1 MLKGLTKDEVQ
12 QRIQEGK
19 INALEVKITRSY
31 KDIFKSNVF
40 TFFNLMNVILFALI
54 VMVKSYRNGLFFL
67 TIIANTC
74 VGIFQEIRSKRVL
87 DRLAIITMNK
97 IEVLRDEERII
108 LPIDQLVLDDVVI
121 IKAGMQV
128 PSDAMI
134 LDGKLEVNESLLTG
148 ESVPQLKT
156 INQELFSGSV
166 VTSGEA
172 TCQIIHVGKDNYS
185 SKIIQEA
192 KKFKGITSDLKK
204 SIDSILKIISIIII
218 PLGSLLFAN
227 QYFML
232 HFTLKEAVVKTIA
245 ALIGM
250 IPEGLVFLTS
260 VALAISVIR
269 LAQKKTLVQDLY
281 CVETLARVDTL
292 CLDKTGTLTE
302 GKMKVIES
310 FKIEDINLDEIMGN
324 YCSIFPDGNATSLA
338 LSASYKTFNNYTC
351 VDKLDFSSDRK
362 YSAITFEKEGTYCL
376 GAAQFLFPQ
385 QNEIIEIAQKYASQ
399 GFRVIF
405 LGKSEKG
412 IINNQISDAIPL
424 AYMLIRDQIRPTAK
438 ATIEYFY
445 KQDVTCKIISG
456 DDPATVSNIA
466 KSVGVKDTDNYVDA
480 SQYTDEELSKL
491 ILERTIFGRV
501 TPYQKKL
508 FVESL
513 QKAGHVVAMTGDG
526 VNDVPALKKANASI
540 AMASGSDAAKNASN
554 IVLLDSDFSSLPSVV
569 NEGRRVI
576 NNIRSASSMFLI
588 KTAFSVVLSILTVL
602 LSQAYPFQPIQLT
615 VIGIFSI
622 GVPTFLLQFEPNFQ
636 RVDGKFL
643 RVAFRNA
650 IPSAMAIVF
659 GILLGMILHSFFNIP
674 ANMVS
679 TFNAIQTGIIYTFT
693 LYMVYSPLTKYRL
706 VVIVSMQILL
716 AFAFV
721 FGANFL
727 GLTSLTPEIIITIF
741 IYSIISIGLVKGFKV
756 IFESIIKSLGY

>member
-1 MLKGLTKDEVQ
+1 MIKGLTNQEVQ
-12 QRIQEGK
+12 QKVANGMT
-19 INALEVKITRSY
+19 NTLEVKITRTY
-31 KDIFKSNVF
+31 KEIFKSNIF
-40 TFFNLMNVILFALI
+40 TFFNLMNVVLI
-54 VMVKSYRNGLFFL
+54 MLIIFVQSYRNGLFFL

-87 DRLAIITMNK
+87 DKLAIVTMNQ
-97 IEVLRDEERII
+97 IEVYRDEDIVK
-108 LPIDQLVLDDVVI
+108 LPIDQLVIDDIVK

-128 PSDAMI
+128 PSDTI
-134 LDGKLEVNESLLTG
+134 IIDGKLEVNESLLTG
-148 ESVPQLKT
+148 ESVPQFKEKD
-156 INQELFSGSV
+156 NELFSGSI

-172 TCQIIHVGKDNYS
+172 ICKVIHVGKDNYS

-192 KKFKGITSDLKK
+192 KKYKAISSDLKK
-204 SIDSILKIISIIII
+204 SIDTILKIISIIIV
-218 PLGSLLFAN
+218 PLGVMLFVN
-227 QYFML
+227 QYFVL
-232 HFTLKEAVVKTIA
+232 HFPLKEAVVKMVA

-302 GKMKVIES
+302 GKMKVIQS
-310 FKIEDINLDEIMGN
+310 FNMVNINLDEIMGN

-338 LSASYKTFNNYTC
+338 LSDSFKKLSSYTV

-362 YSAITFEKEGTYCL
+362 YSAITFKEGTYCL
-376 GAAQFLFPQ
+376 GAAQFLFPM
-385 QNEIIEIAQKYASQ
+385 NDETNKIAQQYANE
-399 GFRVIF
+399 GYRVIF
-405 LGKSEKG
+405 LGMSSQG
-412 IINNQISDAIPL
+412 IKENKIVDAIPL
-424 AYMLIRDQIRPTAK
+424 AYMLIRDQIRSSAK
-438 ATIEYFY
+438 ATIAYFY
-445 KQDVTCKIISG
+445 KQDVNCKIISG
-456 DDPATVSNIA
+456 DDPATVATIA
-466 KSVGVKDTDNYVDA
+466 KNVGVRNTDDYVDA
-480 SQYTDEELSKL
+480 SKYSDEELTNL
-491 ILERTIFGRV
+491 ILEKTIFGRV
-501 TPYQKKL
+501 TPAQKKL

-513 QKAGHVVAMTGDG
+513 QKHGHVVAMTGDG

-615 VIGIFSI
+615 IISIFSI
-622 GVPTFLLQFEPNFQ
+622 GVPTFLLQFEPNFE

-659 GILLGMILHSFFNIP
+659 GILIGMAIESMYDFP
-674 ANMVS
+674 MKVMS

-693 LYMVYSPLTKYRL
+693 LYMVYRPLSKYRFA
-706 VVIVSMQILL
+706 IIFTMQVLL
-716 AFAFV
+716 ALAFL

-727 GLTSLTPEIIITIF
+727 GLTSLPFNLIVTIIV
-741 IYSIISIGLVKGFKV
+741 YSAFSILLVKGFKV
-756 IFESIIKSLGY
+756 IFEKIIKSLGY

>member
-1 MLKGLTKDEVQ
+1 MIKGLTNQEVQ
-12 QRIQEGK
+12 QRVANGMT
-19 INALEVKITRSY
+19 NTLEVKITRTY
-31 KDIFKSNVF
+31 KEIFKSNIF
-40 TFFNLMNVILFALI
+40 TFFNLMNVVLI
-54 VMVKSYRNGLFFL
+54 MLIIFVQSYRNGLFFL

-87 DRLAIITMNK
+87 DKLAIVTMNQ
-97 IEVLRDEERII
+97 IEVYRDEDIVK
-108 LPIDQLVLDDVVI
+108 LPIDQLVIDDIVK

-128 PSDAMI
+128 PSDAI
-134 LDGKLEVNESLLTG
+134 IIDGKLEVNESLLTG
-148 ESVPQLKT
+148 ESVPQFKEKD
-156 INQELFSGSV
+156 NELFSGSI

-172 TCQIIHVGKDNYS
+172 ICKIIHVGKDNYS

-192 KKFKGITSDLKK
+192 KKYKAISSDLKK
-204 SIDSILKIISIIII
+204 SIDTILKIISIIIV
-218 PLGSLLFAN
+218 PLGVMLFVN
-227 QYFML
+227 QYFVL
-232 HFTLKEAVVKTIA
+232 HFPLKEAVVKMVA

-302 GKMKVIES
+302 GKMKVIQS
-310 FKIEDINLDEIMGN
+310 FNMVNINLDEIMGN

-338 LSASYKTFNNYTC
+338 LSDSFKKLSSYTV

-362 YSAITFEKEGTYCL
+362 YSAITFKEGTYCL
-376 GAAQFLFPQ
+376 GAAQFLFPM
-385 QNEIIEIAQKYASQ
+385 NDETNKIAQQYANE
-399 GFRVIF
+399 GYRVIF
-405 LGKSEKG
+405 LGMSRQG
-412 IINNQISDAIPL
+412 IKENKIVDAIPL
-424 AYMLIRDQIRPTAK
+424 AYMLIRDQIRSSAK
-438 ATIEYFY
+438 ATIAYFY
-445 KQDVTCKIISG
+445 KQDVDCKIISG
-456 DDPATVSNIA
+456 DDPATVATIA
-466 KSVGVKDTDNYVDA
+466 KNVGVRNTDDYVDA
-480 SQYTDEELSKL
+480 SKYSDEELTKL
-491 ILERTIFGRV
+491 ILEKTIFGRV
-501 TPYQKKL
+501 TPAQKKL

-513 QKAGHVVAMTGDG
+513 QKHGHVVAMTGDG

-615 VIGIFSI
+615 IISIFSI
-622 GVPTFLLQFEPNFQ
+622 GVPTFLLQFEPNFE

-659 GILLGMILHSFFNIP
+659 GILIGMAIESMYDFP
-674 ANMVS
+674 MKVMS

-693 LYMVYSPLTKYRL
+693 LYMVYRPLSKYRFA
-706 VVIVSMQILL
+706 IIFTMQVLL
-716 AFAFV
+716 ALAFL

-727 GLTSLTPEIIITIF
+727 GLTSLPFNLIVTIIV
-741 IYSIISIGLVKGFKV
+741 YSAFSILLVKGFKV
-756 IFESIIKSLGY
+756 IFEKIIKSLGY

>member
-1 MLKGLTKDEVQ
+1 MFAGLSKEEVQ

-19 INALEVKITRSY
+19 INTIEIKITRTY
-31 KDIFKSNVF
+31 KEIFKSNIF
-40 TFFNLMNVILFALI
+40 TFFNLMNVVLFILILF
-54 VMVKSYRNGLFFL
+54 VKSYRNGLFFL

-74 VGIFQEIRSKRVL
+74 VGIFQEIRSKKVL
-87 DRLAIITMNK
+87 DKLAIVTMNK
-97 IEVLRDEERII
+97 IEVYRDKDKII
-108 LPIDQLVLDDVVI
+108 LPIDQLVLDDVVVI
-121 IKAGMQV
+121 RAGMQV
-128 PSDAMI
+128 PSDAVI
-134 LDGKLEVNESLLTG
+134 LEGKLEVNESLLTG
-148 ESVPQLKT
+148 ESVPQLKERD
-156 INQELFSGSV
+156 NELFSGSV

-172 TCQIIHVGKDNYS
+172 VCKIIHVGKDNYS

-192 KKFKGITSDLKK
+192 KKYKGITSDLKK
-204 SIDSILKIISIIII
+204 SIDTILKIISFIII
-218 PLGSLLFAN
+218 PLGILLFTN

-232 HFTLKEAVVKTIA
+232 HFSLKEAVVKTVA

-260 VALAISVIR
+260 VALAISVMR

-310 FKIEDINLDEIMGN
+310 FKMQEIDLDEIMGN
-324 YCSIFPDGNATSLA
+324 YCTVFPDGNATSLA
-338 LSASYKTFNNYTC
+338 LSASFKLLQNYSIK
-351 VDKLDFSSDRK
+351 DKLDFSSDRK
-362 YSAITFEKEGTYCL
+362 YSAITFTDKGTYCL
-376 GAAQFLFPQ
+376 GAAQFLFP
-385 QNEIIEIAQKYASQ
+385 NHKDVIELAQKYAVD
-399 GFRVIF
+399 GYRVIF

-412 IINNQISDAIPL
+412 IIDNKIVDAIPL

-456 DDPATVSNIA
+456 DDPLTVSNIA
-466 KSVGVKDTDNYVDA
+466 KSVGVRNTDEYVDA
-480 SQYTDEELSKL
+480 SQYSDEELSKL
-491 ILERTIFGRV
+491 ILEKTIFGRV

-508 FVESL
+508 FVEAL
-513 QKAGHVVAMTGDG
+513 QNAGHVVAMTGDG

-615 VIGIFSI
+615 IIGIFSI
-622 GVPTFLLQFEPNFQ
+622 GIPTFLLQFEPNFQ

-659 GILLGMILHSFFNIP
+659 GILLGMILNAYFRFP
-674 ANMVS
+674 ASMVS

-693 LYMVYSPLTKYRL
+693 LYMVYSPLSKYRL
-706 VVIVSMQILL
+706 FVILTMQTLL
-716 AFAFV
+716 ALSFL

-727 GLTSLTPEIIITIF
+727 GLTTLSLPLIIAIVV
-741 IYSIISIGLVKGFKV
+741 YSLFSIVLVKGFKA
-756 IFESIIKSLGY
+756 IFQWLIKSLGY

>member
-1 MLKGLTKDEVQ
+1 MIKGLTNQEVQ
-12 QRIQEGK
+12 QRVANGMT
-19 INALEVKITRSY
+19 NTLEVKITRTY
-31 KDIFKSNVF
+31 KEIFKSNIF
-40 TFFNLMNVILFALI
+40 TFFNLMNVVLI
-54 VMVKSYRNGLFFL
+54 MLIIFVQSYRNGLFFL

-87 DRLAIITMNK
+87 DKLAIVTMNQ
-97 IEVLRDEERII
+97 IEVYRDEDIVK
-108 LPIDQLVLDDVVI
+108 LPIDQLVIDDIVK

-128 PSDAMI
+128 PSDAI
-134 LDGKLEVNESLLTG
+134 IIDGKLEVNESLLTG
-148 ESVPQLKT
+148 ESVPQFKEKD
-156 INQELFSGSV
+156 NELFSGSI

-172 TCQIIHVGKDNYS
+172 ICKIIHVGKDNYS

-192 KKFKGITSDLKK
+192 KKYKAISSDLKK
-204 SIDSILKIISIIII
+204 SIDTILKIISIIIV
-218 PLGSLLFAN
+218 PLGVMLFVN
-227 QYFML
+227 QYFVL
-232 HFTLKEAVVKTIA
+232 HFPLKEAVVKMVA

-302 GKMKVIES
+302 GKMKVIQS
-310 FKIEDINLDEIMGN
+310 FNMVNINLDEIMGN

-338 LSASYKTFNNYTC
+338 LSDSFKKLSSYTV

-362 YSAITFEKEGTYCL
+362 YSAITFKEGTYCL
-376 GAAQFLFPQ
+376 GAAQFLFPM
-385 QNEIIEIAQKYASQ
+385 NDETNKIAQQYANE
-399 GFRVIF
+399 GYRVIF
-405 LGKSEKG
+405 LGMSSQG
-412 IINNQISDAIPL
+412 IKENKIVDAMPL
-424 AYMLIRDQIRPTAK
+424 AYMLIRDQIRSSAK
-438 ATIEYFY
+438 ATIAYFY
-445 KQDVTCKIISG
+445 KQDVDCKIISG
-456 DDPATVSNIA
+456 DDPATVATIA
-466 KSVGVKDTDNYVDA
+466 KNVGVRNTDDYVDA
-480 SQYTDEELSKL
+480 SKYSDEELTNL
-491 ILERTIFGRV
+491 ILEKTIFGRV
-501 TPYQKKL
+501 TPAQKKL

-513 QKAGHVVAMTGDG
+513 QKHGHVVAMTGDG

-615 VIGIFSI
+615 IISIFSI
-622 GVPTFLLQFEPNFQ
+622 GVPTFLLQFEPNFE

-659 GILLGMILHSFFNIP
+659 GILIGMAIESMYDFP
-674 ANMVS
+674 MKVMS

-693 LYMVYSPLTKYRL
+693 LYMVYRPLSKYRFA
-706 VVIVSMQILL
+706 IIFTMQVLL
-716 AFAFV
+716 ALAFL

-727 GLTSLTPEIIITIF
+727 GLTSLPFNLIVTIIV
-741 IYSIISIGLVKGFKV
+741 YSAFSILLVKGFKV
-756 IFESIIKSLGY
+756 IFEKIIKSLGY

>member
-1 MLKGLTKDEVQ
+1 MFSGLSKEEVQ

-19 INALEVKITRSY
+19 INTLEIKITRTY
-31 KDIFKSNVF
+31 KEIFKSNIF
-40 TFFNLMNVILFALI
+40 TFFNLMNVVLFILILF
-54 VMVKSYRNGLFFL
+54 VKSYRNGLFFL

-74 VGIFQEIRSKRVL
+74 VGIFQEIRSKKVL
-87 DRLAIITMNK
+87 DKLAIVTMNK
-97 IEVLRDEERII
+97 IEVYRDKDKII
-108 LPIDQLVLDDVVI
+108 LPIDQLVLDDVVV

-128 PSDAMI
+128 PSDAVI
-134 LDGKLEVNESLLTG
+134 LEGKLEVNESLLTG
-148 ESVPQLKT
+148 ESVPQLKERD
-156 INQELFSGSV
+156 NELFSGSV

-172 TCQIIHVGKDNYS
+172 VCKIIHVGKDNYS

-192 KKFKGITSDLKK
+192 KKYKGITSDLKK
-204 SIDSILKIISIIII
+204 SIDTILKIISFIII
-218 PLGSLLFAN
+218 PLGILLFTN

-232 HFTLKEAVVKTIA
+232 HFSLKEAVVKTVA

-260 VALAISVIR
+260 VALAISVMR

-310 FKIEDINLDEIMGN
+310 FKMQEIDLDEIMGN
-324 YCSIFPDGNATSLA
+324 YCAVFPDGNATSLA
-338 LSASYKTFNNYTC
+338 LSASFKLLQNYSIK
-351 VDKLDFSSDRK
+351 DKLDFSSDRK
-362 YSAITFEKEGTYCL
+362 YSAITFADKGTYCL
-376 GAAQFLFPQ
+376 GAAQFLFP
-385 QNEIIEIAQKYASQ
+385 NHKEVIELAQKYAVD
-399 GFRVIF
+399 GYRVIF

-412 IINNQISDAIPL
+412 IVDNKIVDAIPL

-456 DDPATVSNIA
+456 DDPLTVSNIA
-466 KSVGVKDTDNYVDA
+466 KSVGVRNTDEYVDA
-480 SQYTDEELSKL
+480 SQYSDEELSKL
-491 ILERTIFGRV
+491 ILEKTIFGRV

-508 FVESL
+508 FVEAL
-513 QKAGHVVAMTGDG
+513 QNAGHVVAMTGDG

-615 VIGIFSI
+615 IIGIFSI
-622 GVPTFLLQFEPNFQ
+622 GIPTFLLQFEPNFQ

-659 GILLGMILHSFFNIP
+659 GILLGMTLNAYFRFP
-674 ANMVS
+674 ASMVS

-693 LYMVYSPLTKYRL
+693 LYMVYSPLSKYRL
-706 VVIVSMQILL
+706 FVILTMQTLL
-716 AFAFV
+716 ALSFL

-727 GLTSLTPEIIITIF
+727 GLTTLSLPLIIAIVV
-741 IYSIISIGLVKGFKV
+741 YSLFSIVLVKGFKA
-756 IFESIIKSLGY
+756 IFQWLIKSLGY

>member
-1 MLKGLTKDEVQ
+1 MIKGLTNQEVQ
-12 QRIQEGK
+12 QRVANGMT
-19 INALEVKITRSY
+19 NTLEVKITRTY
-31 KDIFKSNVF
+31 KEIFKSNIF
-40 TFFNLMNVILFALI
+40 TFFNLMNVVLI
-54 VMVKSYRNGLFFL
+54 MLIIFVQSYRNGLFFL

-87 DRLAIITMNK
+87 DKLAIVTMNQ
-97 IEVLRDEERII
+97 IEVYRDEDIVK
-108 LPIDQLVLDDVVI
+108 LPIDQLVIDDIVK

-128 PSDAMI
+128 PSDAI
-134 LDGKLEVNESLLTG
+134 IIDGKLEVNESLLTG
-148 ESVPQLKT
+148 ESVPQFKEKD
-156 INQELFSGSV
+156 NELFSGSI

-172 TCQIIHVGKDNYS
+172 ICKIIHVGKDNYS

-192 KKFKGITSDLKK
+192 KKYKAISSDLKK
-204 SIDSILKIISIIII
+204 SIDTILKIISIIIV
-218 PLGSLLFAN
+218 PLGVMLFVN
-227 QYFML
+227 QYFVL
-232 HFTLKEAVVKTIA
+232 HFPLKEAVVKMVA

-302 GKMKVIES
+302 GKMKVIQS
-310 FKIEDINLDEIMGN
+310 FNMVNINLDEIMGN

-338 LSASYKTFNNYTC
+338 LSDSFKKLSSYTV

-362 YSAITFEKEGTYCL
+362 YSAITFKEGTYCL
-376 GAAQFLFPQ
+376 GAAQFLFPM
-385 QNEIIEIAQKYASQ
+385 NDETNKIAQQYANE
-399 GFRVIF
+399 GYRVIF
-405 LGKSEKG
+405 LGMSRQG
-412 IINNQISDAIPL
+412 IKENKIVDAMPL
-424 AYMLIRDQIRPTAK
+424 AYMLIRDQIRSSAK
-438 ATIEYFY
+438 ATIAYFY
-445 KQDVTCKIISG
+445 KQDVDCKIISG
-456 DDPATVSNIA
+456 DDPATVATIA
-466 KSVGVKDTDNYVDA
+466 KNVGVRNTDDYVDA
-480 SQYTDEELSKL
+480 SKYSDEELTNL
-491 ILERTIFGRV
+491 ILEKTIFGRV
-501 TPYQKKL
+501 TPAQKKL

-513 QKAGHVVAMTGDG
+513 QKHGHVVAMTGDG

-615 VIGIFSI
+615 IISIFSI
-622 GVPTFLLQFEPNFQ
+622 GVPTFLLQFEPNFE

-659 GILLGMILHSFFNIP
+659 GILIGMAIESMYDFP
-674 ANMVS
+674 MKVMS

-693 LYMVYSPLTKYRL
+693 LYMVYRPLSKYRFA
-706 VVIVSMQILL
+706 IIFTMQVLL
-716 AFAFV
+716 ALAFL

-727 GLTSLTPEIIITIF
+727 GLTSLPFNLIVTIIV
-741 IYSIISIGLVKGFKV
+741 YSAFSILLVKGFKV
-756 IFESIIKSLGY
+756 IFEKIIKSLGY